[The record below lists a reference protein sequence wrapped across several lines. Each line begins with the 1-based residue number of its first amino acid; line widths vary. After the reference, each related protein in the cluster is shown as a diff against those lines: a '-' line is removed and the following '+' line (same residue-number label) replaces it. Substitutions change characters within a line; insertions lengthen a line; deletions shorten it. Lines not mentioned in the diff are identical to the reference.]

1 MYKGCHDSLKHMLPL
16 ESHIEAYAQR
26 FPADET
32 LDSLDDF
39 FEQLAGN
46 AALITE
52 ACPQGNELSLLDAWG
67 GETLAPIGHKQHS
80 GIRALRDAHA
90 SHPPRPPKLIRT
102 PEQIL
107 QQLFQR
113 SGYAE
118 RLARGPQCRPA
129 CRGSLSWAPQLD
141 CQARARRPMP
151 ASDGPVQAR
160 GLPVRLMEAPVRQPS
175 FEGIHS
181 LQVFS
186 SSHCH
191 VCTDVELCISI

>member
-67 GETLAPIGHKQHS
+67 GETPGPHRSQAAQWHQRPQRRPCPA
-80 GIRALRDAHA
+80 IRL
-90 SHPPRPPKLIRT
+90 RPPKLIRT
-102 PEQIL
+102 
-107 QQLFQR
+107 
-113 SGYAE
+113 S
-118 RLARGPQCRPA
+118 
-129 CRGSLSWAPQLD
+129 
-141 CQARARRPMP
+141 
-151 ASDGPVQAR
+151 
-160 GLPVRLMEAPVRQPS
+160 
-175 FEGIHS
+175 
-181 LQVFS
+181 
-186 SSHCH
+186 
-191 VCTDVELCISI
+191 